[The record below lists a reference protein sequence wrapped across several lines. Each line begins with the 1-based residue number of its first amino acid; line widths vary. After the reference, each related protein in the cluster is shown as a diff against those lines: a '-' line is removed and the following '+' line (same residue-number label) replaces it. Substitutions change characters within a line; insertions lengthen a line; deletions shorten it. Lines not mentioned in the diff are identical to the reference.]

1 MMSLKKQR
9 SIIAKMQNVIFD
21 FSQDSFSNYKNKDI
35 IMELMDLGL
44 INHNEATGRLQ
55 IRRESFRRYILLKSR
70 QDNEFAEEFKKDSM
84 NGTFD
89 KFRLPILIIAISLL
103 VLLMY
108 LNKDSYDKVMIFG
121 GSVGSA
127 ILLMNKFL
135 EFGKR

>member
-1 MMSLKKQR
+1 
-9 SIIAKMQNVIFD
+9 
-21 FSQDSFSNYKNKDI
+21 
-35 IMELMDLGL
+35 
-44 INHNEATGRLQ
+44 
-55 IRRESFRRYILLKSR
+55 
-70 QDNEFAEEFKKDSM
+70 M